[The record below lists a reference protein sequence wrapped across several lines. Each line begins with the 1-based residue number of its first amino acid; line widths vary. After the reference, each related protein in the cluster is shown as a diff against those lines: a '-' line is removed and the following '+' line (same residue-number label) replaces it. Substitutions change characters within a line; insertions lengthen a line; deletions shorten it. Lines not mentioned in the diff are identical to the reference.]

1 MWVFSM
7 IYQKKV
13 VVSLALALSIFLV
26 GMSSETASAQS
37 AEYDQRLGVSANP
50 YPSSTGGIPPV
61 PSSTPAHSVQGQYAT
76 VWTDG
81 TAEQSLPVQETQKG
95 RSTLPAWALR
105 GYSGHPTEFL
115 EPFGANLF
123 KGNFASTFSDNVN
136 DGYII
141 LPGDRIVVR
150 IWGAKTYDDVLA
162 VDLQGNVFLPEIGPV
177 KVSGLAHC
185 HLQNTIYAKLRSVFP
200 KDVYIYVNL
209 QSAQPVAV
217 YVTGNVN
224 NPGRYAGGSYDSIMS
239 FLDRAGG
246 ISNTTGSYRDIQ
258 LIRNG
263 MIISTIDLYEFIL
276 QGILPQRRL
285 LNGDIILVGN
295 KKATIAAYGE
305 LLDPAFY
312 ELYYDTAGKQLLNFI
327 QMRPAASH
335 VSVQGTRN
343 TRPFNAY
350 MSLCDF
356 QDFCLADGD
365 NVEFVADTVG
375 STILTTVKGAII
387 GDSRFAVK
395 KDTTLK
401 ELLQYVQVDASIADI
416 SSIYIQRKSTAAQQK
431 AIISD
436 SLRRLEQ
443 SALTATSSSVDE
455 ANIRMR
461 EAELIQDF
469 VKRASSIK
477 PTGVVVVTRNGLL
490 ADILL
495 EEDDAIIV
503 PQRTD
508 VVHVSG
514 EVMIQK
520 TIAYDSSMTLKDY
533 LQAAGGLSDRA
544 NEDAILIAKVNGQV
558 GLVKDLGIHAGDSIL
573 VMPEFDSK
581 NMQFAKD
588 LTQILYQIAV
598 ATRVAVGF

>member
-1 MWVFSM
+1 MWVFKM
-7 IYQKKV
+7 IYQSKLA
-13 VVSLALALSIFLV
+13 VSLALVLSIFFV
-26 GMSSETASAQS
+26 GMSPETSPAQS
-37 AEYDQRLGVSANP
+37 AEYNQRLGVSANP
-50 YPSSTGGIPPV
+50 FPSSSGV
-61 PSSTPAHSVQGQYAT
+61 PLSTPAQQVQGQYGS
-76 VWTDG
+76 VWADG
-81 TAEQSLPVQETQKG
+81 AAEESLPVQETHKSQ
-95 RSTLPAWALR
+95 STLPAWALR

-123 KGNFASTFSDNVN
+123 KGNFASTFSDSVN
-136 DGYII
+136 DSYTI

-162 VDLQGNVFLPEIGPV
+162 VDLQGNVFLPEIGPI

-185 HLQNTIYAKLRSVFP
+185 NLQNAIYTKLRSVFP

-224 NPGRYAGGSYDSIMS
+224 EPGRYAGGSYDSIMS

-246 ISNTTGSYRDIQ
+246 ISNSTGSYRDVR

-263 MIISTIDLYEFIL
+263 KCISTIDLYKFIV

-295 KKATIAAYGE
+295 KRATVAAYGE
-305 LLDPAFY
+305 LLEPAFY
-312 ELYYDTAGKQLLNFI
+312 ELSDNTAGRLLLNI
-327 QMRPAASH
+327 APVRPTVSH

-343 TRPFNAY
+343 TKPFNAY
-350 MSLCDF
+350 MSLCKF
-356 QDFCLADGD
+356 QSFCLADGD
-365 NVEFVADTVG
+365 NVEFVSDTAG
-375 STILTTVKGAII
+375 NTILTSVKGAIV
-387 GDSRFAVK
+387 GDSRFPVK

-401 ELLQYVQVDASIADI
+401 ELLQYVQVDASIADVR
-416 SSIYIQRKSTAAQQK
+416 SIYIQRKSTAAQQK
-431 AIISD
+431 AIIID

-455 ANIRMR
+455 ANIRVR

-477 PTGVVVVTRNGLL
+477 PTGVVVVSRNGVL

-495 EEDDAIIV
+495 EENDAIII

-508 VVHVSG
+508 VVHISG
-514 EVMIQK
+514 EVMMQK
-520 TIAYDSSMTLKDY
+520 TIAFDKHMKLNDY
-533 LQAAGGLSDRA
+533 LKAAGGLSDRA
-544 NEDAILIAKVNGQV
+544 NDDAILIAKVNGQV
-558 GLVKDLGIHAGDSIL
+558 GLVRDLGIHAGDRIL

-588 LTQILYQIAV
+588 LTQILYQIAI